1 MTTTTISRTT
11 TSKKITERER
21 MEIYVWIDRL
31 NLQSKPKKHFA
42 RDFSD
47 GVLCAEILMKTTTSV
62 SSSSSRRSNTARMIS
77 MHNYPIKNSFKGKL
91 ENWEL
96 LNAKVLRSPKI
107 RCELTREE
115 MSAVARSEKDAAER
129 VLLKIKTAVEDD
141 FMSLDH
147 PDERDRDRE
156 EGGEEESNSETDEYE
171 IEEEEEEE
179 EEEQEEKQNT
189 HKQRL
194 AQSAANDEKNDD
206 EKEKE
211 DKEETKTTTTTTTK
225 RLPLKEATIKEEEEK
240 KNHPRKSS
248 LLSSSVI
255 KEKDEAISRL
265 TVKVDA
271 LTAKCAKLEQLLE
284 LTKRKAIMLFRV
296 AQGRAPKEKILSFP
310 SEKNENKDAYY
321 HIIVLKDEG
330 SIHDF
335 NGLVHRL
342 LRRRL
347 LSLRGWDYHVEQIH
361 FIGHAV
367 PFSNRPLLLRRRVW
381 MGDDGVAV

>member
-1 MTTTTISRTT
+1 
-11 TSKKITERER
+11 
-21 MEIYVWIDRL
+21 
-31 NLQSKPKKHFA
+31 
-42 RDFSD
+42 
-47 GVLCAEILMKTTTSV
+47 
-62 SSSSSRRSNTARMIS
+62 

-156 EGGEEESNSETDEYE
+156 EEG
-171 IEEEEEEE
+171 EEEEEEE
-179 EEEQEEKQNT
+179 ERQQQQQNT

-211 DKEETKTTTTTTTK
+211 DKEETKTTTTTK
-225 RLPLKEATIKEEEEK
+225 KKKKKLLPLKEASIKEEEEK

-248 LLSSSVI
+248 LLLSSVI

-284 LTKRKAIMLFRV
+284 LTERK
-296 AQGRAPKEKILSFP
+296 GKK
-310 SEKNENKDAYY
+310 
-321 HIIVLKDEG
+321 
-330 SIHDF
+330 
-335 NGLVHRL
+335 
-342 LRRRL
+342 
-347 LSLRGWDYHVEQIH
+347 
-361 FIGHAV
+361 
-367 PFSNRPLLLRRRVW
+367 
-381 MGDDGVAV
+381 

>member
-1 MTTTTISRTT
+1 
-11 TSKKITERER
+11 

-47 GVLCAEILMKTTTSV
+47 GVLCAEILMKTTC
-62 SSSSSRRSNTARMIS
+62 SSSSSSFSRRSNTARMIS

-147 PDERDRDRE
+147 PDERDGDRE
-156 EGGEEESNSETDEYE
+156 EEEEEEESKSETDEYE

-179 EEEQEEKQNT
+179 EEEQEQNT

-194 AQSAANDEKNDD
+194 AQSSANDEKNDD

-211 DKEETKTTTTTTTK
+211 DKEETKTTTTTTK
-225 RLPLKEATIKEEEEK
+225 LLSLKEATIKEEEEEE

-248 LLSSSVI
+248 LLSSSLI

-284 LTKRKAIMLFRV
+284 LTKRKAIL
-296 AQGRAPKEKILSFP
+296 
-310 SEKNENKDAYY
+310 
-321 HIIVLKDEG
+321 
-330 SIHDF
+330 
-335 NGLVHRL
+335 
-342 LRRRL
+342 
-347 LSLRGWDYHVEQIH
+347 
-361 FIGHAV
+361 
-367 PFSNRPLLLRRRVW
+367 
-381 MGDDGVAV
+381 

>member
-1 MTTTTISRTT
+1 
-11 TSKKITERER
+11 

-47 GVLCAEILMKTTTSV
+47 GVLCAEILMKTTY
-62 SSSSSRRSNTARMIS
+62 SSSSSSFSRRSNTARMIS

-147 PDERDRDRE
+147 PDERDGDRE
-156 EGGEEESNSETDEYE
+156 EEEEEESNSETDEYE

-179 EEEQEEKQNT
+179 EEENT

-194 AQSAANDEKNDD
+194 AQSAANDDEKNDD

-225 RLPLKEATIKEEEEK
+225 LLSLKEATIKEEEEE

-284 LTKRKAIMLFRV
+284 LTKRKAIL
-296 AQGRAPKEKILSFP
+296 
-310 SEKNENKDAYY
+310 
-321 HIIVLKDEG
+321 
-330 SIHDF
+330 
-335 NGLVHRL
+335 
-342 LRRRL
+342 
-347 LSLRGWDYHVEQIH
+347 
-361 FIGHAV
+361 
-367 PFSNRPLLLRRRVW
+367 
-381 MGDDGVAV
+381 

>member
-1 MTTTTISRTT
+1 MSVPFEVRATLLLRAMTTSRSTL
-11 TSKKITERER
+11 KKITERER

-47 GVLCAEILMKTTTSV
+47 GVLCAEILMKTTC
-62 SSSSSRRSNTARMIS
+62 SSSSSSFSRRSNAARMIS

-147 PDERDRDRE
+147 PDERDGDRE
-156 EGGEEESNSETDEYE
+156 
-171 IEEEEEEE
+171 EEEEEEE
-179 EEEQEEKQNT
+179 EEEQEQEQNT

-194 AQSAANDEKNDD
+194 AQSAANDDEKNDD

-225 RLPLKEATIKEEEEK
+225 LLSLKEATIKEEEEE

-284 LTKRKAIMLFRV
+284 LTKRKAIL
-296 AQGRAPKEKILSFP
+296 
-310 SEKNENKDAYY
+310 
-321 HIIVLKDEG
+321 
-330 SIHDF
+330 
-335 NGLVHRL
+335 
-342 LRRRL
+342 
-347 LSLRGWDYHVEQIH
+347 
-361 FIGHAV
+361 
-367 PFSNRPLLLRRRVW
+367 
-381 MGDDGVAV
+381 

>member
-1 MTTTTISRTT
+1 MSVPFEVRATLLLRAMTTSRSTL
-11 TSKKITERER
+11 KKITERER

-47 GVLCAEILMKTTTSV
+47 GVLCAEILMKTTC
-62 SSSSSRRSNTARMIS
+62 SSSSSSFSRRSNTARMIS

-147 PDERDRDRE
+147 PDERDGDR
-156 EGGEEESNSETDEYE
+156 
-171 IEEEEEEE
+171 EEEEEEE
-179 EEEQEEKQNT
+179 EERQERQQQQQYT

-194 AQSAANDEKNDD
+194 AQSAANDDEKNDD

-225 RLPLKEATIKEEEEK
+225 LLSLKEATIKEEEEE

-284 LTKRKAIMLFRV
+284 LTKRKAIL
-296 AQGRAPKEKILSFP
+296 
-310 SEKNENKDAYY
+310 
-321 HIIVLKDEG
+321 
-330 SIHDF
+330 
-335 NGLVHRL
+335 
-342 LRRRL
+342 
-347 LSLRGWDYHVEQIH
+347 
-361 FIGHAV
+361 
-367 PFSNRPLLLRRRVW
+367 
-381 MGDDGVAV
+381 

>member
-1 MTTTTISRTT
+1 
-11 TSKKITERER
+11 

-47 GVLCAEILMKTTTSV
+47 GVLCAEILMKTTC
-62 SSSSSRRSNTARMIS
+62 SSSSSSFSRRSNTARMIS

-147 PDERDRDRE
+147 PDERDGDR
-156 EGGEEESNSETDEYE
+156 
-171 IEEEEEEE
+171 EEEEEE
-179 EEEQEEKQNT
+179 EEEQEQEQEQNT

-194 AQSAANDEKNDD
+194 AQSAANDDEKNDD

-225 RLPLKEATIKEEEEK
+225 LLSLKEATIKEEEEE

-284 LTKRKAIMLFRV
+284 LTKRKAIL
-296 AQGRAPKEKILSFP
+296 
-310 SEKNENKDAYY
+310 
-321 HIIVLKDEG
+321 
-330 SIHDF
+330 
-335 NGLVHRL
+335 
-342 LRRRL
+342 
-347 LSLRGWDYHVEQIH
+347 
-361 FIGHAV
+361 
-367 PFSNRPLLLRRRVW
+367 
-381 MGDDGVAV
+381 

>member
-1 MTTTTISRTT
+1 
-11 TSKKITERER
+11 

-47 GVLCAEILMKTTTSV
+47 GVLCAEILMKTTC
-62 SSSSSRRSNTARMIS
+62 SSSSSSFSRRSNTARMIS

-147 PDERDRDRE
+147 PDERDGDRE
-156 EGGEEESNSETDEYE
+156 EEEEEESNSETDEYE

-179 EEEQEEKQNT
+179 QEQEQYT

-194 AQSAANDEKNDD
+194 AQSSANDEKNDD

-211 DKEETKTTTTTTTK
+211 DKEETKTTTTTTK
-225 RLPLKEATIKEEEEK
+225 LLSLKEATIKEEEEE

-284 LTKRKAIMLFRV
+284 LTKRKAIL
-296 AQGRAPKEKILSFP
+296 
-310 SEKNENKDAYY
+310 
-321 HIIVLKDEG
+321 
-330 SIHDF
+330 
-335 NGLVHRL
+335 
-342 LRRRL
+342 
-347 LSLRGWDYHVEQIH
+347 
-361 FIGHAV
+361 
-367 PFSNRPLLLRRRVW
+367 
-381 MGDDGVAV
+381 

>member
-1 MTTTTISRTT
+1 
-11 TSKKITERER
+11 

-47 GVLCAEILMKTTTSV
+47 GVLCAEILMKTTC
-62 SSSSSRRSNTARMIS
+62 SSSSSSFSRRSNTARMIS

-147 PDERDRDRE
+147 PDERDGDRE
-156 EGGEEESNSETDEYE
+156 EEEEEESNSETDEYE

-179 EEEQEEKQNT
+179 EEQEQNT

-194 AQSAANDEKNDD
+194 AQSSANDEKNDD

-211 DKEETKTTTTTTTK
+211 DKEETKTTTTTTK
-225 RLPLKEATIKEEEEK
+225 LLSLKEATIKEEEEEK
-240 KNHPRKSS
+240 KHPRKSS

-284 LTKRKAIMLFRV
+284 LTKRKAIL
-296 AQGRAPKEKILSFP
+296 
-310 SEKNENKDAYY
+310 
-321 HIIVLKDEG
+321 
-330 SIHDF
+330 
-335 NGLVHRL
+335 
-342 LRRRL
+342 
-347 LSLRGWDYHVEQIH
+347 
-361 FIGHAV
+361 
-367 PFSNRPLLLRRRVW
+367 
-381 MGDDGVAV
+381 

>member
-1 MTTTTISRTT
+1 
-11 TSKKITERER
+11 

-47 GVLCAEILMKTTTSV
+47 GVLCAEILMKTTC
-62 SSSSSRRSNTARMIS
+62 SSSSSSFSRRSNTARMIS

-147 PDERDRDRE
+147 PDERDGDRE
-156 EGGEEESNSETDEYE
+156 EEEEEEESNSETDEYE
-171 IEEEEEEE
+171 IEEEEEE
-179 EEEQEEKQNT
+179 NT

-194 AQSAANDEKNDD
+194 AQSAANDDEKNDD

-225 RLPLKEATIKEEEEK
+225 LLSLKEATIKEEEEEK
-240 KNHPRKSS
+240 KHPRKSS

-284 LTKRKAIMLFRV
+284 LTKRKAIL
-296 AQGRAPKEKILSFP
+296 
-310 SEKNENKDAYY
+310 
-321 HIIVLKDEG
+321 
-330 SIHDF
+330 
-335 NGLVHRL
+335 
-342 LRRRL
+342 
-347 LSLRGWDYHVEQIH
+347 
-361 FIGHAV
+361 
-367 PFSNRPLLLRRRVW
+367 
-381 MGDDGVAV
+381 

>member
-179 EEEQEEKQNT
+179 QEQEEKKNT

-211 DKEETKTTTTTTTK
+211 DKEETKTTTTTTKK

-240 KNHPRKSS
+240 KTSS
-248 LLSSSVI
+248 KIIFVVVVGNKGERRS
-255 KEKDEAISRL
+255 DISFDR
-265 TVKVDA
+265 
-271 LTAKCAKLEQLLE
+271 Q
-284 LTKRKAIMLFRV
+284 
-296 AQGRAPKEKILSFP
+296 S
-310 SEKNENKDAYY
+310 
-321 HIIVLKDEG
+321 
-330 SIHDF
+330 
-335 NGLVHRL
+335 
-342 LRRRL
+342 
-347 LSLRGWDYHVEQIH
+347 
-361 FIGHAV
+361 
-367 PFSNRPLLLRRRVW
+367 RRV
-381 MGDDGVAV
+381 DRQVREARTVARTDEKESNNVI

>member
-1 MTTTTISRTT
+1 
-11 TSKKITERER
+11 
-21 MEIYVWIDRL
+21 
-31 NLQSKPKKHFA
+31 
-42 RDFSD
+42 
-47 GVLCAEILMKTTTSV
+47 MKTTC
-62 SSSSSRRSNTARMIS
+62 SSSSSSFSRRSNTARMIS

-147 PDERDRDRE
+147 PDERDGDRE
-156 EGGEEESNSETDEYE
+156 EEEEEEESNSETDEYE

-179 EEEQEEKQNT
+179 EEQEQEQNT

-194 AQSAANDEKNDD
+194 AQSAANDDEKNDD

-225 RLPLKEATIKEEEEK
+225 LLSLKEATIKEEEEE

-284 LTKRKAIMLFRV
+284 LTKRKAIL
-296 AQGRAPKEKILSFP
+296 
-310 SEKNENKDAYY
+310 
-321 HIIVLKDEG
+321 
-330 SIHDF
+330 
-335 NGLVHRL
+335 
-342 LRRRL
+342 
-347 LSLRGWDYHVEQIH
+347 
-361 FIGHAV
+361 
-367 PFSNRPLLLRRRVW
+367 
-381 MGDDGVAV
+381 

>member
-1 MTTTTISRTT
+1 MSVPFEVRATLLLRAMTTSRSTL
-11 TSKKITERER
+11 KKITERER

-47 GVLCAEILMKTTTSV
+47 GVLCAEILMKTTC
-62 SSSSSRRSNTARMIS
+62 SSSSSSFSRRSNTARMIS

-147 PDERDRDRE
+147 PDERDGDR
-156 EGGEEESNSETDEYE
+156 
-171 IEEEEEEE
+171 EEEEEEE
-179 EEEQEEKQNT
+179 EEERQERQQQQQYT

-194 AQSAANDEKNDD
+194 AQSAANDDEKNDD

-211 DKEETKTTTTTTTK
+211 DKEETKTTTTTTK
-225 RLPLKEATIKEEEEK
+225 LLSLKEATIKEEEEE

-284 LTKRKAIMLFRV
+284 LTKRKAIL
-296 AQGRAPKEKILSFP
+296 
-310 SEKNENKDAYY
+310 
-321 HIIVLKDEG
+321 
-330 SIHDF
+330 
-335 NGLVHRL
+335 
-342 LRRRL
+342 
-347 LSLRGWDYHVEQIH
+347 
-361 FIGHAV
+361 
-367 PFSNRPLLLRRRVW
+367 
-381 MGDDGVAV
+381 

>member
-1 MTTTTISRTT
+1 
-11 TSKKITERER
+11 
-21 MEIYVWIDRL
+21 
-31 NLQSKPKKHFA
+31 
-42 RDFSD
+42 
-47 GVLCAEILMKTTTSV
+47 MKTV
-62 SSSSSRRSNTARMIS
+62 CSSSSSPSSRRRSNTARMIS

-156 EGGEEESNSETDEYE
+156 EEGEGEEESNSETDEYE

-179 EEEQEEKQNT
+179 EDEEEERRQQQQQNT

-211 DKEETKTTTTTTTK
+211 DKEETKTTTTK
-225 RLPLKEATIKEEEEK
+225 KKKKKKLLPLKEASIKEEEEK

-248 LLSSSVI
+248 LLLSSVI

-284 LTKRKAIMLFRV
+284 LTKRKER
-296 AQGRAPKEKILSFP
+296 
-310 SEKNENKDAYY
+310 N
-321 HIIVLKDEG
+321 
-330 SIHDF
+330 
-335 NGLVHRL
+335 
-342 LRRRL
+342 
-347 LSLRGWDYHVEQIH
+347 
-361 FIGHAV
+361 
-367 PFSNRPLLLRRRVW
+367 SNFTL
-381 MGDDGVAV
+381 GFH

>member
-1 MTTTTISRTT
+1 
-11 TSKKITERER
+11 

-47 GVLCAEILMKTTTSV
+47 GVLCAEILMKTTC
-62 SSSSSRRSNTARMIS
+62 SSSSSSFSRRSNTARMIS

-147 PDERDRDRE
+147 PDERDGDRE
-156 EGGEEESNSETDEYE
+156 EEEEEQESNSETDEYE

-179 EEEQEEKQNT
+179 EQEQEQNT

-194 AQSAANDEKNDD
+194 AQSSANDEKNDD

-211 DKEETKTTTTTTTK
+211 DKEETKTTTTTTK
-225 RLPLKEATIKEEEEK
+225 LLSLKEATIKEEEEE

-284 LTKRKAIMLFRV
+284 LTKRKAIL
-296 AQGRAPKEKILSFP
+296 
-310 SEKNENKDAYY
+310 
-321 HIIVLKDEG
+321 
-330 SIHDF
+330 
-335 NGLVHRL
+335 
-342 LRRRL
+342 
-347 LSLRGWDYHVEQIH
+347 
-361 FIGHAV
+361 
-367 PFSNRPLLLRRRVW
+367 
-381 MGDDGVAV
+381 

>member
-129 VLLKIKTAVEDD
+129 VLLKIKTA
-141 FMSLDH
+141 
-147 PDERDRDRE
+147 
-156 EGGEEESNSETDEYE
+156 
-171 IEEEEEEE
+171 
-179 EEEQEEKQNT
+179 KKKKKKKKKKT

-284 LTKRKAIMLFRV
+284 LTKRKAIM
-296 AQGRAPKEKILSFP
+296 
-310 SEKNENKDAYY
+310 
-321 HIIVLKDEG
+321 
-330 SIHDF
+330 
-335 NGLVHRL
+335 
-342 LRRRL
+342 
-347 LSLRGWDYHVEQIH
+347 
-361 FIGHAV
+361 
-367 PFSNRPLLLRRRVW
+367 
-381 MGDDGVAV
+381 

>member
-1 MTTTTISRTT
+1 
-11 TSKKITERER
+11 

-47 GVLCAEILMKTTTSV
+47 GVLCAEILMKTTC
-62 SSSSSRRSNTARMIS
+62 SSSSSSFSRRSNTARMIS

-147 PDERDRDRE
+147 PDERDRERKE
-156 EGGEEESNSETDEYE
+156 EGEEESNSETDEYE
-171 IEEEEEEE
+171 VEEEEEEEE
-179 EEEQEEKQNT
+179 EEEQNT

-194 AQSAANDEKNDD
+194 AQSSANDEKNDD

-211 DKEETKTTTTTTTK
+211 DKEETKTTTTTTK
-225 RLPLKEATIKEEEEK
+225 LLSLKEATIKEEEEE

-284 LTKRKAIMLFRV
+284 LTKRKAIL
-296 AQGRAPKEKILSFP
+296 
-310 SEKNENKDAYY
+310 
-321 HIIVLKDEG
+321 
-330 SIHDF
+330 
-335 NGLVHRL
+335 
-342 LRRRL
+342 
-347 LSLRGWDYHVEQIH
+347 
-361 FIGHAV
+361 
-367 PFSNRPLLLRRRVW
+367 
-381 MGDDGVAV
+381 

>member
-1 MTTTTISRTT
+1 
-11 TSKKITERER
+11 

-47 GVLCAEILMKTTTSV
+47 GVLCAEILMKTTC
-62 SSSSSRRSNTARMIS
+62 SSSSSSFSRRSNAARMIS

-147 PDERDRDRE
+147 PDERDGDRE
-156 EGGEEESNSETDEYE
+156 
-171 IEEEEEEE
+171 EEEEEEE
-179 EEEQEEKQNT
+179 EEEQEQEQNT

-194 AQSAANDEKNDD
+194 AQSAANDDEKNDD

-225 RLPLKEATIKEEEEK
+225 LLSLKEATIKEEEEE

-284 LTKRKAIMLFRV
+284 LTKRKAIL
-296 AQGRAPKEKILSFP
+296 
-310 SEKNENKDAYY
+310 
-321 HIIVLKDEG
+321 
-330 SIHDF
+330 
-335 NGLVHRL
+335 
-342 LRRRL
+342 
-347 LSLRGWDYHVEQIH
+347 
-361 FIGHAV
+361 
-367 PFSNRPLLLRRRVW
+367 
-381 MGDDGVAV
+381 

>member
-1 MTTTTISRTT
+1 
-11 TSKKITERER
+11 

-47 GVLCAEILMKTTTSV
+47 GVLCAEILMKTV
-62 SSSSSRRSNTARMIS
+62 CSSSSSPSSRRRSNTARMIS

-156 EGGEEESNSETDEYE
+156 EEG
-171 IEEEEEEE
+171 EEEEEEE
-179 EEEQEEKQNT
+179 ERQQQQQNT

-211 DKEETKTTTTTTTK
+211 DKEETKTTTTK
-225 RLPLKEATIKEEEEK
+225 KKKKKKLLPLKEASIKEEEEK

-248 LLSSSVI
+248 LLLSSVI

-284 LTKRKAIMLFRV
+284 LTKRKER
-296 AQGRAPKEKILSFP
+296 
-310 SEKNENKDAYY
+310 N
-321 HIIVLKDEG
+321 
-330 SIHDF
+330 
-335 NGLVHRL
+335 
-342 LRRRL
+342 
-347 LSLRGWDYHVEQIH
+347 
-361 FIGHAV
+361 
-367 PFSNRPLLLRRRVW
+367 SNFTL
-381 MGDDGVAV
+381 GFH

>member
-1 MTTTTISRTT
+1 
-11 TSKKITERER
+11 
-21 MEIYVWIDRL
+21 MESYVWIDRL

-62 SSSSSRRSNTARMIS
+62 SSSCSRRSNTARMIS

-147 PDERDRDRE
+147 PDERDGDRE
-156 EGGEEESNSETDEYE
+156 EEEEEEESNSETDEYE
-171 IEEEEEEE
+171 IEEEEEEQ
-179 EEEQEEKQNT
+179 EQEQEQNT

-194 AQSAANDEKNDD
+194 AQSAANDDEKNDD

-211 DKEETKTTTTTTTK
+211 DKEETKTTTTTTK
-225 RLPLKEATIKEEEEK
+225 LLSLKEVTIKEEEEE

-284 LTKRKAIMLFRV
+284 LTKRKAIL
-296 AQGRAPKEKILSFP
+296 
-310 SEKNENKDAYY
+310 
-321 HIIVLKDEG
+321 
-330 SIHDF
+330 
-335 NGLVHRL
+335 
-342 LRRRL
+342 
-347 LSLRGWDYHVEQIH
+347 
-361 FIGHAV
+361 
-367 PFSNRPLLLRRRVW
+367 
-381 MGDDGVAV
+381 

>member
-1 MTTTTISRTT
+1 
-11 TSKKITERER
+11 

-62 SSSSSRRSNTARMIS
+62 SSSCSRRSNTARMIS

-147 PDERDRDRE
+147 PDERDGDRE
-156 EGGEEESNSETDEYE
+156 EEEEEEEESKSETDEYE

-179 EEEQEEKQNT
+179 EEEQEQNT

-194 AQSAANDEKNDD
+194 AQSSANDEKNDD

-211 DKEETKTTTTTTTK
+211 DKEETKTTTTTTK
-225 RLPLKEATIKEEEEK
+225 LLSLKEATIKEEEEE

-284 LTKRKAIMLFRV
+284 LTKRKAIL
-296 AQGRAPKEKILSFP
+296 
-310 SEKNENKDAYY
+310 
-321 HIIVLKDEG
+321 
-330 SIHDF
+330 
-335 NGLVHRL
+335 
-342 LRRRL
+342 
-347 LSLRGWDYHVEQIH
+347 
-361 FIGHAV
+361 
-367 PFSNRPLLLRRRVW
+367 
-381 MGDDGVAV
+381 

>member
-1 MTTTTISRTT
+1 
-11 TSKKITERER
+11 

-47 GVLCAEILMKTTTSV
+47 GVLCAEILMKTTC
-62 SSSSSRRSNTARMIS
+62 SSSSSSFSRRSNTARMIS

-147 PDERDRDRE
+147 PDERDGDRE
-156 EGGEEESNSETDEYE
+156 EEEEEEESNSETDEYE
-171 IEEEEEEE
+171 IEEEEEE
-179 EEEQEEKQNT
+179 NT

-194 AQSAANDEKNDD
+194 AQSAANDDEKNDD

-225 RLPLKEATIKEEEEK
+225 LLSLKEATIKEEEEE

-284 LTKRKAIMLFRV
+284 LTKRKAIL
-296 AQGRAPKEKILSFP
+296 
-310 SEKNENKDAYY
+310 
-321 HIIVLKDEG
+321 
-330 SIHDF
+330 
-335 NGLVHRL
+335 
-342 LRRRL
+342 
-347 LSLRGWDYHVEQIH
+347 
-361 FIGHAV
+361 
-367 PFSNRPLLLRRRVW
+367 
-381 MGDDGVAV
+381 

>member
-1 MTTTTISRTT
+1 MSVPFEVRATLLLRAMTTSRSTL
-11 TSKKITERER
+11 KKITERER

-47 GVLCAEILMKTTTSV
+47 GVLCAEILMKTTC
-62 SSSSSRRSNTARMIS
+62 SSSSSSFSRRSNTARMIS

-147 PDERDRDRE
+147 PDERDGDR
-156 EGGEEESNSETDEYE
+156 
-171 IEEEEEEE
+171 EEEEEEE
-179 EEEQEEKQNT
+179 ERQERQQQQQYT

-194 AQSAANDEKNDD
+194 AQSAANDDEKNDD

-225 RLPLKEATIKEEEEK
+225 LLSLKEATIKEEEEE

-284 LTKRKAIMLFRV
+284 LTKRKAIL
-296 AQGRAPKEKILSFP
+296 
-310 SEKNENKDAYY
+310 
-321 HIIVLKDEG
+321 
-330 SIHDF
+330 
-335 NGLVHRL
+335 
-342 LRRRL
+342 
-347 LSLRGWDYHVEQIH
+347 
-361 FIGHAV
+361 
-367 PFSNRPLLLRRRVW
+367 
-381 MGDDGVAV
+381 

>member
-1 MTTTTISRTT
+1 
-11 TSKKITERER
+11 
-21 MEIYVWIDRL
+21 
-31 NLQSKPKKHFA
+31 
-42 RDFSD
+42 
-47 GVLCAEILMKTTTSV
+47 
-62 SSSSSRRSNTARMIS
+62 
-77 MHNYPIKNSFKGKL
+77 MHNYRIKNSFKGKL

-107 RCELTREE
+107 RCEVTREE

-147 PDERDRDRE
+147 PDERDGDRE
-156 EGGEEESNSETDEYE
+156 EEEEEEESKSETDEYE

-179 EEEQEEKQNT
+179 EEEQEQNT

-194 AQSAANDEKNDD
+194 AQSSANDEKNDD

-211 DKEETKTTTTTTTK
+211 DKEETKTTTTTTK
-225 RLPLKEATIKEEEEK
+225 LLSLKEATIKEEEEE

-284 LTKRKAIMLFRV
+284 LTKRKAIL
-296 AQGRAPKEKILSFP
+296 
-310 SEKNENKDAYY
+310 
-321 HIIVLKDEG
+321 
-330 SIHDF
+330 
-335 NGLVHRL
+335 
-342 LRRRL
+342 
-347 LSLRGWDYHVEQIH
+347 
-361 FIGHAV
+361 
-367 PFSNRPLLLRRRVW
+367 
-381 MGDDGVAV
+381 

>member
-1 MTTTTISRTT
+1 
-11 TSKKITERER
+11 

-47 GVLCAEILMKTTTSV
+47 GVLCAEILMKTTC
-62 SSSSSRRSNTARMIS
+62 SSSSSSFSRRSNTARMIS

-147 PDERDRDRE
+147 PDERDGDRE
-156 EGGEEESNSETDEYE
+156 EEGEEESNSETDEYE

-179 EEEQEEKQNT
+179 EEENT

-194 AQSAANDEKNDD
+194 AQSAANDDEKNDD

-225 RLPLKEATIKEEEEK
+225 LLSLKEATIKEEEEE

-284 LTKRKAIMLFRV
+284 LTKRKAIL
-296 AQGRAPKEKILSFP
+296 
-310 SEKNENKDAYY
+310 
-321 HIIVLKDEG
+321 
-330 SIHDF
+330 
-335 NGLVHRL
+335 
-342 LRRRL
+342 
-347 LSLRGWDYHVEQIH
+347 
-361 FIGHAV
+361 
-367 PFSNRPLLLRRRVW
+367 
-381 MGDDGVAV
+381 

>member
-1 MTTTTISRTT
+1 
-11 TSKKITERER
+11 
-21 MEIYVWIDRL
+21 
-31 NLQSKPKKHFA
+31 
-42 RDFSD
+42 
-47 GVLCAEILMKTTTSV
+47 
-62 SSSSSRRSNTARMIS
+62 

-147 PDERDRDRE
+147 PDERDGDRE
-156 EGGEEESNSETDEYE
+156 EEEEEEESNSETDEYE

-179 EEEQEEKQNT
+179 QEQEQYT

-194 AQSAANDEKNDD
+194 AQSAANDDEKNDD

-211 DKEETKTTTTTTTK
+211 DKEETKTTTTTTK
-225 RLPLKEATIKEEEEK
+225 LLSLKEATIKEEEEEK
-240 KNHPRKSS
+240 KHPRKSS

-284 LTKRKAIMLFRV
+284 LTKRKAIL
-296 AQGRAPKEKILSFP
+296 
-310 SEKNENKDAYY
+310 
-321 HIIVLKDEG
+321 
-330 SIHDF
+330 
-335 NGLVHRL
+335 
-342 LRRRL
+342 
-347 LSLRGWDYHVEQIH
+347 
-361 FIGHAV
+361 
-367 PFSNRPLLLRRRVW
+367 
-381 MGDDGVAV
+381 